1 MLSKGDYVQV
11 LDENEEGIVINLIGD
26 QVTIETKDGF
36 VLNYKP
42 SELLKIVKEDEVDF
56 RAASSK
62 GSIQEALESKVEP
75 KKRSFVKEKKSR
87 KEEFILEFDLHIE
100 KLTKD
105 YKRMEKHD
113 MLTLQLDAAR
123 GQLEFAIRNRIPRIV
138 FIHGVGEG
146 VLKAE
151 LEFLFSRYAE
161 VVAED
166 ANYQK
171 YGVGAMQIY
180 IKQNPNR

>member
-1 MLSKGDYVQV
+1 MLSKGDFVQV
-11 LDENEEGIVINLIGD
+11 LDENEEGVVINCIGD

-42 SELLKIVKEDEVDF
+42 SELLKIANEDKVDF
-56 RAASSK
+56 KSASTR
-62 GSIQEALESKVEP
+62 GSVLEALESKVESP
-75 KKRSFVKEKKSR
+75 KRSFTKEKKSR
-87 KEEFILEFDLHIE
+87 KDEFILEVDLHIE

-105 YKRMEKHD
+105 FKRMEKHD
-113 MLTLQLDAAR
+113 MLTLQLDTAR
-123 GQLEFAIRNRIPRIV
+123 GQVEFAIRNRIPRIV
-138 FIHGVGEG
+138 FIHGLGEG

-151 LEFLFSRYAE
+151 LEYLFSRYAE
-161 VVAED
+161 VIAED

-171 YGVGAMQIY
+171 YGGGATQIY

>member
-1 MLSKGDYVQV
+1 MLKKGDKVQV
-11 LDENEEGIVINLIGD
+11 LDEAEEGIVISVSSQN
-26 QVTIETKDGF
+26 VTIESVDGF
-36 VLNYKP
+36 ELTYALH
-42 SELLKIVKEDEVDF
+42 ELLKIEDTS
-56 RAASSK
+56 ALKQASSRH
-62 GSIQEALESKVEP
+62 SISAALMEKQTP

-87 KEEFILEFDLHIE
+87 KEEFILEVDLHIE

-105 YKRMEKHD
+105 FRRMEKFD
-113 MLTLQLDAAR
+113 MLNLQLDMAR
-123 GQLEFAIRNRIPRIV
+123 GQVEFAISNRIPRIV

-151 LEFLFSRYAE
+151 LGYLFSRYPE
-161 VVAED
+161 INYED

-171 YGVGAMQIY
+171 YGLGATQIY

>member
-11 LDENEEGIVINLIGD
+11 LDENEEGIITQIQGD

-42 SELLKIVKEDEVDF
+42 SELLKIGKDQEVDF
-56 RAASSK
+56 KSASSK
-62 GSIQEALESKVEP
+62 GSIQEALQSKVEP
-75 KKRSFVKEKKSR
+75 KKRSFIKEKKSR
-87 KEEFILEFDLHIE
+87 KDEFVLEVDLHIE

-105 YKRMEKHD
+105 YRRMEKHD

-171 YGVGAMQIY
+171 YGVGATQIY

>member
-1 MLSKGDYVQV
+1 MLNKGDYVQV
-11 LDENEEGIVINLIGD
+11 LDEDEEGIVINIAGNE
-26 QVTIETKDGF
+26 VTIETKDGF
-36 VLNYKP
+36 VLNYTTC
-42 SELLKIVKEDEVDF
+42 ELLKINKEDEVDF
-56 RAASSK
+56 KSASNR
-62 GSIQEALESKVEP
+62 GAVEDALQEKVGP
-75 KKRSFVKEKKSR
+75 IKRSFVKEKRSR
-87 KEEFILEFDLHIE
+87 KDEFVLEVDLHIE

-105 YKRMEKHD
+105 YRRMEKHD

-151 LEFLFSRYAE
+151 LEFLFSRYSE

-171 YGVGAMQIY
+171 YGMGATQIY

>member
-11 LDENEEGIVINLIGD
+11 LDENEEGVVINIIGD
-26 QVTIETKDGF
+26 EVTIESKDGF
-36 VLNYKP
+36 VLTYKP
-42 SELLKIVKEDEVDF
+42 NELLKIDKEDEVDI
-56 RAASSK
+56 RSASTRS
-62 GSIQEALESKVEP
+62 SVSEALQDKADP
-75 KKRSFVKEKKSR
+75 KKRSFTKEKRSR
-87 KEEFILEFDLHIE
+87 KDEFILEVDLHIE
-100 KLTKD
+100 KLTND
-105 YKRMEKHD
+105 YRRMEKHD
-113 MLTLQLDAAR
+113 MLNLQLDTAR

-171 YGVGAMQIY
+171 YGLGATQIY